1 MNKRSTIIRLF
12 LIVAMLSLGVG
23 VAAAQDDEP
32 LGPVTIQFSG
42 WTYDLEKVQE
52 NLAQFEDWVATQAD
66 PAIEVSVE
74 MSDAGY
80 GEFDTH
86 VTTAFAAGNSF
97 DVLYGSD
104 HWLAKWAEA
113 GWIVPLE
120 DYYPEVVDYVPDI
133 APYSVEAMTYNG
145 KLYGLP
151 YYTDA
156 MYFFY
161 NTQMLEDA
169 GIEAPPTT
177 WAEVTEQA
185 LILKE
190 AGITDTPVMIGL
202 AASSW
207 FEEAFFAMVY
217 SEGGALFDE
226 NLDPIFAT
234 DSGPLYDVIEWLA
247 AALNDDEI
255 MPQSVL
261 EMTAVDVQEAFKSG
275 DAAFV
280 IVSGYMAMEFN
291 QEDLSEVAGLVD
303 IAMMPGATHETDGY
317 SRMYLMGNSAVEDE
331 VLMQA
336 SWDLIEFLGGN
347 TEVDGEEGYHVAKR
361 WAVENG
367 LGFSISSLWDDP
379 EVEEVFSAM
388 ADIDIMQTQKEL
400 ARSKEGIAAPWFAE
414 WISFVRTEVQKAIL
428 RQESTEDVLARIET
442 QWNDLKAESE

>member
-442 QWNDLKAESE
+442 QWNDLTAESE

>member
-1 MNKRSTIIRLF
+1 
-12 LIVAMLSLGVG
+12 MLSLGVG
-23 VAAAQDDEP
+23 IAAAQDDEP

-52 NLAQFEDWVATQAD
+52 NLAKFEEWVATQAA
-66 PAIEVSVE
+66 PPIEVTVE

-86 VTTAFAAGNSF
+86 VTTTFAAGNSF
-97 DVLYGSD
+97 DVLYSSD

-113 GWIVPLE
+113 GWVVPLE
-120 DYYPEVVDYVPDI
+120 DYFPEVVDYVPDI

-161 NTQMLEDA
+161 NTAMLEEA

-185 LILKE
+185 LMLKE
-190 AGITDTPVMIGL
+190 AGITDSPVMIGL

-226 NLDPIFAT
+226 NLDPVFAT

-280 IVSGYMAMEFN
+280 IVSGYMVREFN
-291 QEDLSEVAGLVD
+291 EPDLSEVAGNVEV
-303 IAMMPGATHETDGY
+303 AMMPGATHETDGY

-336 SWDLIEFLGGN
+336 SWDLIEFMGGS
-347 TEVDGEEGYHVAKR
+347 TDVDGEVGYHIAKR

-367 LGFSISSLWDDP
+367 LGFSITSLWDDP

-388 ADIDIMQTQKEL
+388 ADIDIMQAQKEL

-428 RQESTEDVLARIET
+428 RQDSTEDVLARIET